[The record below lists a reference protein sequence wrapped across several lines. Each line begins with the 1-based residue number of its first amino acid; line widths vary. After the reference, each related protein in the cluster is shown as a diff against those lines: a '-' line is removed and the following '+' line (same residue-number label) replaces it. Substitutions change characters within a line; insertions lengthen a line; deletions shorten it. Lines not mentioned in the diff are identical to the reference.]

1 MTKDVIEQVA
11 LVSGRVLNRGTAL
24 PFDGSILFDSLEGEV
39 AGRVL
44 EDGTFVVSGRPD
56 LLFPFLAT
64 TAATFHVTMHAH
76 SSEFTQT
83 NVNHALSVSIA
94 AAFPF
99 DAPLDQGTISLPV
112 NPADITANL
121 ARTIRGF
128 VTNAVDP
135 RPPLSGVTID
145 ILEGGVVTHSTLTD
159 GAGRFSFDDLVI
171 AAPAEIRATLS
182 LFKTQRRQLLIDFHL
197 SMHEEVFRLVHV

>member
-1 MTKDVIEQVA
+1 MTPDVIEQVA
-11 LVSGRVLNRGTAL
+11 LVSGKVLNRGTAL
-24 PFDGSILFDSLEGEV
+24 ALDGSISFDSLEGKV
-39 AGRVL
+39 AGHVL

-64 TAATFHVTMHAH
+64 TPATFHVTMHAR
-76 SSEFTQT
+76 SPEFTQT
-83 NVNHALSVSIA
+83 AVDHTLSVNVA
-94 AAFPF
+94 AGFPF
-99 DAPLDQGTISLPV
+99 DAPIDQGTISLPV
-112 NPADITANL
+112 DPAHITANL

-145 ILEGGVVTHSTLTD
+145 ILESGVPTHITTTVT
-159 GAGRFSFDDLVI
+159 GGRFSFDDVVV

-182 LFKTQRRQLLIDFHL
+182 QFKTQRRRIRRRTGHRPQGH
-197 SMHEEVFRLVHV
+197 

>member
-1 MTKDVIEQVA
+1 MTRDVIEQVG
-11 LVSGRVLNRGTAL
+11 LVSGSVLNRGTAL
-24 PFDGSILFDSLEGEV
+24 PLDGSISFDSLEGEV
-39 AGRVL
+39 SGRVL
-44 EDGTFVVSGRPD
+44 EDGTFIVSGRPE
-56 LLFPFLAT
+56 LLFPLLAT
-64 TAATFHVTMHAH
+64 TAATFHVTMHAR
-76 SSEFTQT
+76 SPEFTQT
-83 NVNHALSVSIA
+83 TVDHALIVNIA
-94 AAFPF
+94 TAFPF

-135 RPPLSGVTID
+135 RPSLSGVTID
-145 ILEGGVVTHSTLTD
+145 ILENGIVTHSTSTD
-159 GAGRFSFDDLVI
+159 GAGRFSFDDVVV

-182 LFKTQRRQLLIDFHL
+182 QFKTQRRQLLIDFHL